1 MCLLIVTDN
10 DFIDFRQQYQ
20 HNSPVIQQHH
30 LQPHQPLQ
38 TEPGIHLSPRQP
50 CAGSPA
56 ESEGGGAWGHLRVHT
71 EGRAGCD
78 VEREDG
84 MDWVEGGKEN
94 RDWGVAERARGNG
107 RESNEQKRD
116 GIVAKEDKDEVTQGS
131 KSGKVQDKLY
141 GKWSGVKRE
150 DNGMPEVCSEED
162 RKPGGGDEV
171 HSEGLNVSGDALGIL
186 QSFIQEVGLNPDE
199 EAIHTLSAQL
209 GLPKYIIRSFFN
221 SQDQGQSEDYSQSPM
236 HNYDNHQGFED
247 LPIADVTT
255 QGLEMHQKPEEQKDE
270 GKQTGRSET
279 SEGYVLKE
287 LDVAT
292 QTIPLVKEEQ
302 ES

>member
-1 MCLLIVTDN
+1 MCLVIFTN
-10 DFIDFRQQYQ
+10 KDFIDFFQQYQ

-50 CAGSPA
+50 CAASPA

-71 EGRAGCD
+71 EGRGCCE
-78 VEREDG
+78 VETENG
-84 MDWVEGGKEN
+84 MEWVEGGKEN
-94 RDWGVAERARGNG
+94 RDWGVAERARGNRG
-107 RESNEQKRD
+107 ESIEQKRD
-116 GIVAKEDKDEVTQGS
+116 RNVAEEDKDEDMQGS
-131 KSGKVQDKLY
+131 ERGKVQDKLC
-141 GKWSGVKRE
+141 KWSGVKRE

-162 RKPGGGDEV
+162 RKAGGGDEV

-209 GLPKYIIRSFFN
+209 GLPKYIICSFFN
-221 SQDQGQSEDYSQSPM
+221 SQDQGQNEEYSQSPV
-236 HNYDNHQGFED
+236 HNYDNHQGFTE
-247 LPIADVTT
+247 LPIADVTA
-255 QGLEMHQKPEEQKDE
+255 QELEMHQKPHERKEEEKE
-270 GKQTGRSET
+270 TGRSET